1 LLKGPD
7 FSDLDLNISHARIAL
22 GLVALL
28 SIYIDPSTGG
38 LFGIAPGQL
47 AVVLG
52 YLLYAVAVYLFI
64 TRRLLP
70 GRLPLITT
78 GLDIAFATALAFF
91 TEGPTSPSYMFFTFA
106 IIAAGC
112 RFPFRATSI
121 VTLCCVAV
129 YLAVI
134 LFADPAQKHF
144 HLMRPAYLAVTGY
157 LIAFLSQQ
165 RANFEARIR
174 KLETSAERER
184 IARSLH
190 DGYVQELASLNLRL
204 GACRELLLRD
214 RQPEALAQ
222 VTELKSNVAR
232 EYDKVRSYIRSL
244 VNMETVEE
252 SKFGDLD
259 TLFHIDITFKARGLI
274 IEQIFQMM
282 LEGIRNVWRHGKA
295 ASAKVRIAQTADVI
309 KIVID
314 DNGRGFRQTDSIPWA
329 IASRVAEFGGQVTIR
344 GHGQVGAHLEIE
356 MPTR

>member
-1 LLKGPD
+1 MKGPD
-7 FSDLDLNISHARIAL
+7 FSDLDLNICRARIAL
-22 GLVALL
+22 ALVALL
-28 SIYIDPSTGG
+28 SIYIDPTTGG

-52 YLLYAVAVYLFI
+52 YSLYAVAVYLI
-64 TRRLLP
+64 IARRLMP
-70 GRLPLITT
+70 DRLLLITT
-78 GLDIAFATALAFF
+78 SLDIAFATALAFF

-129 YLAVI
+129 YLVVI
-134 LFADPAQKHF
+134 LFADPAQKYF

-165 RANFEARIR
+165 RANFETRIR

-204 GACRELLLRD
+204 GACRELLLGD
-214 RQPEALAQ
+214 RQPEALVQ
-222 VTELKSNVAR
+222 VTELKNSVAH
-232 EYDKVRSYIRSL
+232 EYDKVRSYVRSL
-244 VNMETVEE
+244 VNMEAVDDST
-252 SKFGDLD
+252 FGDLD
-259 TLFHIDITFKARGLI
+259 TLFHIEVTFKARGPI

-295 ASAKVRIAQTADVI
+295 RSAQVKVAQTTDVI
-309 KIVID
+309 RIVID
-314 DNGRGFRQTDSIPWA
+314 DNGRGFRQTDAIPWA
-329 IASRVAEFGGQVTIR
+329 IASRVAEFGGRVR
-344 GHGQVGAHLEIE
+344 VNGHSQVGAHLEIE
-356 MPTR
+356 MPVR